1 MSFRVRA
8 VAIPWHRLAVPS
20 QAGTNSRL
28 RTRHVNIRKADRRKP
43 LTLAGLIL
51 ALAACGLPAGLCAQQ
66 TSGPAASNQ
75 GLPDAPGIETSFAAA
90 GSASTSQN
98 ASALVSGTV
107 VDTNGEEL
115 AGARVTLAGPVERS
129 AVSGGN
135 GEFTF
140 AGLPAGDFT
149 LKVTGKGMGSFLMQ
163 DIVLR
168 RGDVRF
174 FPKIVLSVAAAET
187 SVEVVAN
194 PEQLAE
200 RQIHLEMQQRVF
212 GIVPNFYTSYDWNA
226 QHLWAK
232 QKFQLAFRAETDP
245 VAFVEAGVVAGAE
258 QIVNRFP
265 AYGSGAQGF
274 AKRYGAA
281 YANHVVGDMVGS
293 ALLPSLFHQDPRYF
307 YKGTGS
313 FRSRALYAISA
324 AVMCRGDNGRWEP
337 NYSHVLGNFA
347 AGGISN
353 LYVPSANRG
362 ASLVLTQGLIDIGAD
377 AGGNLLREFVLRG
390 FTSHI
395 AGSKGSTP

>member
-1 MSFRVRA
+1 M
-8 VAIPWHRLAVPS
+8 
-20 QAGTNSRL
+20 
-28 RTRHVNIRKADRRKP
+28 NIRKADRRKP

-200 RQIHLEMQQRVF
+200 QQIHLEMQQRVF